1 VRIERDPG
9 PSLQGGAVSEQ
20 NATVPTTADILSA
33 IRRLHLGNQWAFFEE
48 LRLGTGYGRGVE
60 QRIDAFAC
68 GLWSKNWGSMAYEIK
83 TTRADFQRE
92 LKDPLKRRMALRY
105 SNVFWFVTPQGLVK
119 PSEVPIETG
128 LMEVHWAVVSTYPQR
143 TDGWKTDVV
152 VAAPWRDIPPPTWS
166 LFASVARRVARIE
179 QNGGAE

>member
-1 VRIERDPG
+1 MTSP
-9 PSLQGGAVSEQ
+9 
-20 NATVPTTADILSA
+20 ATRKAPMPTTADILSA
-33 IRRLHLGNQWAFFEE
+33 IRRMHTNHGLGDRWAFFEE